1 MAFERVSN
9 ERLAEFGLVPQDITL
24 PTRKTK
30 FSAGYDLHVPC
41 KVIISPGCIAKIPT
55 GLKCKFPEN
64 MVLKIY
70 LRSSFGIKN
79 NVELP
84 NTVGIIDKDYFNNP
98 DNEGHI
104 FIALRNKDT
113 EPLVIENGQAI
124 CQAILESYHTFEE
137 VVEKER
143 TGGWGS
149 TDKAYGPIPYPGLNT
164 PLKQEDLEKVLR
176 RNDVYFGEEGKP

>member
-1 MAFERVSN
+1 MGFERVSN
-9 ERLAEFGLVPQDITL
+9 ERLSEFGLVPEDVII

-41 KVIISPGCIAKIPT
+41 HVTISPGCVAKIPT
-55 GLKCKFPEN
+55 GLKCEFPDN

-70 LRSSFGIKN
+70 LRSSFGLKN

-104 FIALRNKDT
+104 FIALRNNAS
-113 EPLVIENGQAI
+113 EPLIIEKGQAI
-124 CQAILESYHTFEE
+124 CQAILEPYCTFED
-137 VVEKER
+137 VVLTMR

-149 TDKAYGPIPYPGLNT
+149 TS
-164 PLKQEDLEKVLR
+164 
-176 RNDVYFGEEGKP
+176 